1 MARGS
6 SRSGPISPGT
16 EPAAVVV
23 EAFAARPDPGLEA
36 LLGPEAAQRLHAGM
50 RARARRW
57 AAAAA
62 RGRAFEATSLAAAAA
77 AVHGHDGP
85 LLLAAPDVPA
95 LDAAVARVALDDLAA
110 GCDLVV
116 GVAHDALPYLVA
128 LPRPD
133 DALAELAAEGF
144 AGGIL
149 PVFADRGL
157 TLGMLPHH
165 RRLASAAD
173 ARAFALDPLTPP
185 DLAELLRPLA
195 RG

>member
-1 MARGS
+1 MEAL
-6 SRSGPISPGT
+6 
-16 EPAAVVV
+16 AAP
-23 EAFAARPDPGLEA
+23 PDPELDT
-36 LLGPEAAQRLHAGM
+36 LLGAAAAERLRAGM

-57 AAAAA
+57 AAAIAPGHA
-62 RGRAFEATSLAAAAA
+62 YEATSLAAAAA

-95 LDAAVARVALDDLAA
+95 LDIAVARVALDDLQE
-110 GCDLVV
+110 GCDVVV
-116 GVAHDALPYLVA
+116 GLAHDALPYLVA

-144 AGGIL
+144 VGGIL

-165 RRLASAAD
+165 RRLSSADD
-173 ARAFALDPLTPP
+173 ARAYAVDPLTAP
-185 DLAELLRPLA
+185 DVAELLRPDPP
-195 RG
+195 G

>member
-1 MARGS
+1 
-6 SRSGPISPGT
+6 
-16 EPAAVVV
+16 V
-23 EAFAARPDPGLEA
+23 EALAARPAPGLEA
-36 LLGPEAAQRLHAGM
+36 LLGAEAAHRLREGM

-62 RGRAFEATSLAAAAA
+62 AGRAFEATSLAAAAA
-77 AVHGHDGP
+77 AVHGHEGP
-85 LLLAAPDVPA
+85 LLLVAPDVPA
-95 LDAAVARVALDDLAA
+95 LDAAVTQVALDDLAA
-110 GCDLVV
+110 GCDVV
-116 GVAHDALPYLVA
+116 IGVAHDALPYLVA

-144 AGGIL
+144 SGGIL

-173 ARAFALDPLTPP
+173 ARAFAIDPLTPP